1 VENVILAI
9 VFFTAAFICLAIE
22 AFILPGFG
30 VVGVLGLILLAAA
43 IIYAWITLGALWGI
57 GMLALSALLFGLGIW
72 IISKTRFGRRFVQGE
87 SLKGAVSSIGRDH
100 TDIVGKEGAAL
111 SDLHPVGSAMVEG
124 RKLDVITNGVF
135 IKKGSRLRVI
145 EASGPRIVVE
155 EIKG

>member
-22 AFILPGFG
+22 AFVLP
-30 VVGVLGLILLAAA
+30 
-43 IIYAWITLGALWGI
+43 
-57 GMLALSALLFGLGIW
+57 ALSALLFGLGIW

-124 RKLDVITNGVF
+124 KKLDVITNGIF